1 MRFSLS
7 LSKKQCWWIDHT
19 RRLIANLSLAKWKY
33 RHASKAEPYVWGTQ
47 FWKIGCLVWLIY
59 KLEGWGYIWN
69 THRIKK
75 MTAASVTR
83 LLPNK
88 QFKETFEKLLM
99 WKAVTVVRN
108 TNTYIHW
115 TMGNGSAKYGFG
127 LIARQLSANY
137 LVQTP
142 SADVNDKWTKLLKIP
157 RIHSF
162 DSDDGMMRIMLR
174 GELGQDRW

>member
-1 MRFSLS
+1 
-7 LSKKQCWWIDHT
+7 
-19 RRLIANLSLAKWKY
+19 
-33 RHASKAEPYVWGTQ
+33 
-47 FWKIGCLVWLIY
+47 
-59 KLEGWGYIWN
+59 
-69 THRIKK
+69 
-75 MTAASVTR
+75 
-83 LLPNK
+83 
-88 QFKETFEKLLM
+88 
-99 WKAVTVVRN
+99 
-108 TNTYIHW
+108 
-115 TMGNGSAKYGFG
+115 MGNGGAKYGFG